1 VETSILANANY
12 SQKQDDVVAQR
23 LSPRCVDLRV
33 TDAGEAPI
41 RAMTVLK
48 PFFLVASVAFVTGFA
63 GYCALYRLQTPP
75 IEAVAVAPAPLQ
87 PAVSDPAPPDAL
99 APGRR
104 I

>member
-1 VETSILANANY
+1 
-12 SQKQDDVVAQR
+12 
-23 LSPRCVDLRV
+23 
-33 TDAGEAPI
+33 
-41 RAMTVLK
+41 
-48 PFFLVASVAFVTGFA
+48 VASVAFVTGFA